1 MEVINMTTRRR
12 SGPPTPETL
21 REFSLRAQ
29 EYVENISDTA
39 SKRFT
44 LRYIEY
50 LQSKAHGIVST
61 EPAGECGV
69 SMLDC
74 RLIRSVLRNLYR
86 DSLARE
92 SEAA

>member
-1 MEVINMTTRRR
+1 MRR
-12 SGPPTPETL
+12 SRQIKPENIET
-21 REFSLRAQ
+21 FSRKAH
-29 EYVENISDTA
+29 EYVGQISDHA
-39 SKRFT
+39 AKRFT

-50 LQSKAHGIVST
+50 LQAKAHGMTTT

-74 RLIRSVLRNLYR
+74 RLIRSVLRGIYKE
-86 DSLARE
+86 SFSKE